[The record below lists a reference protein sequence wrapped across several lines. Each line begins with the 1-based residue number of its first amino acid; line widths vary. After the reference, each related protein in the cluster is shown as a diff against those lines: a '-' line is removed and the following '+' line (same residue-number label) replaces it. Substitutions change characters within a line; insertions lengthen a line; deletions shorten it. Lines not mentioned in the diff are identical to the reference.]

1 MKRRSSVVS
10 DLLTYSF
17 SDICLMGY
25 SFVLTKLFYPGA
37 FLVRRPISVRQ
48 KKAFKYGKGF
58 TTGRNCRIEVF
69 GDGEIVLGD
78 NCCIGDNVHIVSSG
92 RVSIGKDCLFA
103 SKIFISDTSHG
114 SLGPDGS
121 GPEVP
126 PNDRPLVFSSVA
138 IGDNVWLGENVV
150 VLPGVTIGNGCVI
163 GANAVVSRSIPDKCV
178 AVGSPARPVKVY
190 NDDSGSWEPV
200 R

>member
-78 NCCIGDNVHIVSSG
+78 G
-92 RVSIGKDCLFA
+92 L
-103 SKIFISDTSHG
+103 
-114 SLGPDGS
+114 
-121 GPEVP
+121 
-126 PNDRPLVFSSVA
+126 
-138 IGDNVWLGENVV
+138 
-150 VLPGVTIGNGCVI
+150 
-163 GANAVVSRSIPDKCV
+163 
-178 AVGSPARPVKVY
+178 
-190 NDDSGSWEPV
+190 
-200 R
+200 